1 MSTEDLDAW
10 DATLQVCL
18 ARVLDDGGDAT
29 RVLDHLA
36 STIASTHIPTGASA
50 SRVAELLLSHLDA
63 PSDAPALLGFV
74 NDTLVSTYP
83 PEPRNKVASMW
94 LIRAATRVVD
104 TCPVKRLCEVVSS
117 LQDGLS
123 VWVADQH
130 RVLTAEEYAFDVGGF
145 RPYVSSLAYS
155 PIMLLSIQVVPL
167 YQTTTVCLQSLGSS
181 INVLKTLGPM
191 LEAGFT
197 GREDKPQA
205 IVDAFRDYWDLT
217 YAEFPVPKGGWP
229 SSVITCLEACGRD
242 IVAKPTPH
250 PAETYDVAAPEKIR
264 VPMLEPAFTWGSSS
278 TIAVDEDGASD
289 ATEMLQEPNPFATPG
304 KEAEPPS
311 TPKAALAVH
320 SPQRPSKTATVQR
333 ADPAFSPLAPT
344 ALDFVVASA
353 PPATPSRQPRTPLL
367 RSPKKTSD

>member
-50 SRVAELLLSHLDA
+50 LRAAELLLSHLDA

-104 TCPVKRLCEVVSS
+104 TCPVKRLCEVVGS

-123 VWVADQH
+123 VWVADQR

-145 RPYVSSLAYS
+145 PPYVSSLALS
-155 PIMLLSIQVVPL
+155 LIMLLSRSFHCTRQLQCAYNHSAHRSTFSKLWARCWRPVSLAARTNRKPL
-167 YQTTTVCLQSLGSS
+167 
-181 INVLKTLGPM
+181 
-191 LEAGFT
+191 
-197 GREDKPQA
+197 
-205 IVDAFRDYWDLT
+205 W
-217 YAEFPVPKGGWP
+217 
-229 SSVITCLEACGRD
+229 
-242 IVAKPTPH
+242 
-250 PAETYDVAAPEKIR
+250 
-264 VPMLEPAFTWGSSS
+264 
-278 TIAVDEDGASD
+278 
-289 ATEMLQEPNPFATPG
+289 
-304 KEAEPPS
+304 
-311 TPKAALAVH
+311 
-320 SPQRPSKTATVQR
+320 
-333 ADPAFSPLAPT
+333 
-344 ALDFVVASA
+344 
-353 PPATPSRQPRTPLL
+353 TPSGT
-367 RSPKKTSD
+367 TGT